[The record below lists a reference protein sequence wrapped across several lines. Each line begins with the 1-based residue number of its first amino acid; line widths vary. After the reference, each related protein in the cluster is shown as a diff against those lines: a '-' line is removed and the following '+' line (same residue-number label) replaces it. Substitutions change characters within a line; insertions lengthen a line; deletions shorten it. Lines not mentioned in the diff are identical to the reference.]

1 MSGLSSSAGRARQAE
16 ATARE
21 EEHGTSLWRRSWPW
35 LKRIVQT
42 AFFLVVAWLIVTQ
55 ARTIAWDEVFEAMRR
70 QSPQWLWLAIL
81 PTVASHAL
89 YSCFDLLGR
98 HLTRHG
104 LAWPT
109 VMFINF
115 ISYAFNINLGS
126 LIGAAMLRYRLYAR
140 HGLETDAIARI
151 IGTSIF
157 TNWFDYLALAGA
169 VFLVSPLQLPPQWK
183 IGGAGLHVLGAALLS
198 TALAYL
204 AICAFFSER
213 RLSFR
218 GHVVTIQRLRFALLQ
233 LAMSCANWML
243 MACVIYLLLERQIA
257 YTDVLCVLLIAVV
270 AGVIV
275 HVPAGLGVVEAVFVA
290 LLSYRLAA
298 SELLAALLTYRFLY
312 YLVPLVPAA
321 LGWLAIEVRTRGE
334 NKRRKNTRHD

>member
-1 MSGLSSSAGRARQAE
+1 MSGMSDAAGRTRRTGAGQGRRGAS
-16 ATARE
+16 A
-21 EEHGTSLWRRSWPW
+21 WRRSWPW
-35 LKRIVQT
+35 LKRIAQT
-42 AFFLVVAWLIVTQ
+42 AFFVLVAWLIVTQ

-70 QSPQWLWLAIL
+70 QSPRWLWLALL
-81 PTVASHAL
+81 PAIASHAL

-109 VMFINF
+109 VMAINF

-126 LIGAAMLRYRLYAR
+126 LIGAAVLRYRLYAR
-140 HGLETDAIARI
+140 QGLQTDAIARI

-157 TNWFDYLALAGA
+157 TNWFGYLALAGA

-204 AICAFFSER
+204 AICLFFSER

-233 LAMSCANWML
+233 LTMSCANWLL
-243 MACVIYLLLERQIA
+243 MACVIYLLLERQIVF
-257 YTDVLCVLLIAVV
+257 TDVLCVLLIAVV

-321 LGWLAIEVRTRGE
+321 LGWLVMEVRAS
-334 NKRRKNTRHD
+334 RRNTRSG